1 MFFTSLALG
10 YVFVVRSDEMIASP
24 TGEGH
29 PVHCLTRGDVALY
42 GGGGRLISLQWHHQA
57 TSVEVRS
64 RGHKGDQAQ
73 QGSDIVRTRDDA
85 WGPRHRRSYGGIAVW
100 LSDIAGKVPRVVVSA
115 R

>member
-1 MFFTSLALG
+1 
-10 YVFVVRSDEMIASP
+10 MIASP

-85 WGPRHRRSYGGIAVW
+85 WGRGTVALTAELLSGYPTLPERSPVSSYLHGNEV
-100 LSDIAGKVPRVVVSA
+100 RV
-115 R
+115 